1 MRDLNYRSA
10 AFDKLMPLHLQV
22 DRHGC
27 IAHAGPTLQ
36 KILGDDFIKG
46 RPVSEV
52 FELRR
57 PTRIASH
64 AELVATMGE
73 NIHLRMV
80 NGAGTQLK
88 GMAIENPGTYGLLLN
103 LAFGISVVDAVRQY
117 NLTIS
122 DFASTDLTV
131 EMLYLV
137 EAKSAVMAETLELN
151 MRLQSAKMEAEEQA
165 YTDALTGLKNRRAM
179 DHLLATTLHS
189 AKPFTMMHL
198 DLDFFKAVND
208 TLGHAAG
215 DLVLEQVAT
224 VLNDV
229 TRSDDVV
236 ARVGGDE
243 FVLLFVGDLKFEVI
257 DRLCTRIISRLEEP
271 VEFDGQPC
279 QISGSIGIVQS
290 KMYDAPNA
298 EKMLHDADIA
308 LYASKHKGRACY
320 TMYSDTLLENP
331 ENKEPPKGR
340 EDTAA

>member
-1 MRDLNYRSA
+1 MQDFTERA
-10 AFDKLMPLHLQV
+10 VAFDKLMPLHLQL
-22 DRHGC
+22 DTNGC
-27 IAHAGPTLQ
+27 IAHAGPTLR
-36 KILGDDFIKG
+36 KILADEFVLG

-57 PTRIASH
+57 PARGASA
-64 AELVATMGE
+64 AELAAAIGE

-80 NGAGTQLK
+80 NGSGTRLK
-88 GMAIENPGTYGLLLN
+88 GMVTQNPLADGLLLN
-103 LAFGISVVDAVRQY
+103 LAFGISVVDAVRDY
-117 NLTIS
+117 HLTIT

-151 MRLQSAKMEAEEQA
+151 MRLQSAKIEAEEQA

-179 DHLLATTLHS
+179 DHLLASALHGE
-189 AKPFTMMHL
+189 KPFTMMHL

-229 TRSDDVV
+229 TRSDDIV

-243 FVLLFVGDLKFEVI
+243 FVLLFSGDLKFEVI

-279 QISGSIGIVQS
+279 RISGSIGIVQS
-290 KMYDAPNA
+290 KMYDQPDA
-298 EKMLHDADIA
+298 ERMLHDADIA

-320 TMYSDTLLENP
+320 TLYSDELLENAAHT
-331 ENKEPPKGR
+331 EPPKGR
-340 EDTAA
+340 ENTAA

>member
-1 MRDLNYRSA
+1 MQDIPNGSE
-10 AFDKLMPLHLQV
+10 AFDRLMPLHLQV
-22 DRHGC
+22 DANGC
-27 IAHAGPTLQ
+27 LDHAGPTLR
-36 KILGDDFIKG
+36 KILGDAFVIG

-57 PTRIASH
+57 PARSASQG
-64 AELVATMGE
+64 ELQASIGK
-73 NIHLRMV
+73 NIHLRV
-80 NGAGTQLK
+80 LGGARTQLK
-88 GMAIENPGTYGLLLN
+88 GMVVQNPLGNGYLLN
-103 LAFGISVVDAVRQY
+103 LAFGISVVDAVREY
-117 NLTIS
+117 NLTIT

-151 MRLQSAKMEAEEQA
+151 LRLQSAKIQAEEQA

-179 DHLLATTLHS
+179 DHLLASVLRRGD
-189 AKPFTMMHL
+189 PFTLMNL

-215 DLVLEQVAT
+215 DLVLEQVAV

-229 TRSDDVV
+229 TRNDDVV

-243 FVLLFVGDLKFEVI
+243 FVLLFVGKLNSGVI

-279 QISGSIGIVQS
+279 KISGSIGIVQS
-290 KMYDAPNA
+290 GMYAEPNA
-298 EKMLHDADIA
+298 ETMLNDADIA
-308 LYASKHKGRACY
+308 LYASKHKGRSCY
-320 TMYSDTLLENP
+320 TMYSDALLENP
-331 ENKEPPKGR
+331 ENAEPPKGR
-340 EDTAA
+340 ENTAA